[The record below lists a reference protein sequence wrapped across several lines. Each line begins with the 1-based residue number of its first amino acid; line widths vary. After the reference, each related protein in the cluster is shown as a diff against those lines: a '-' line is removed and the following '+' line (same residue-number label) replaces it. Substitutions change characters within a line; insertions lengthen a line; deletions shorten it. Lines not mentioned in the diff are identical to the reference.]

1 MNEFIEGQGT
11 ELMKFDWWVSSSLDT
26 TVYMT
31 GISFDAVMK
40 MQVKYSISLS
50 SRAEKPF
57 KNWLKCSNQI
67 SWGFWL
73 LICRYISGIYQEID
87 HRTLIQTGLW
97 QWSWTLVKFLKLI
110 SQPFFGWL
118 SREAIIKNKEW
129 NGCCCNDAAVD
140 FVCYNLE
147 FLHYDVSTRN
157 AVLVWLL
164 VFLYSTFRNAIVFLS
179 RSLIWNSVINFFV
192 VKGEG

>member
-67 SWGFWL
+67 CWGFWL
-73 LICRYISGIYQEID
+73 LILRYISGIYQEID
-87 HRTLIQTGLW
+87 HRTLIRTGLW
-97 QWSWTLVKFLKLI
+97 QWSWTLVRFLKLI

-118 SREAIIKNKEW
+118 SREAIIKKKEW

-140 FVCYNLE
+140 FVCYNFE

-164 VFLYSTFRNAIVFLS
+164 VFLYSTFRNAIIFLS